1 MPLGGTAGE
10 GGEGGW
16 PRAGGRLVLGRDAV
30 CSVMHCGEARAQ
42 VESRPLRWPNGTSA
56 GTQRGPRAGGR
67 WDRLAQSKLLCALDH
82 PGLVLG
88 PGEALRVEGAL
99 APL

>member
-1 MPLGGTAGE
+1 
-10 GGEGGW
+10 
-16 PRAGGRLVLGRDAV
+16 
-30 CSVMHCGEARAQ
+30 MHCGEARAQ
-42 VESRPLRWPNGTSA
+42 VESRPLHWPNGTSA

-99 APL
+99 VPL